1 MRGRPAFRRV
11 GKATWHDARGR
22 KHKGCADFGLK
33 SCRDEL
39 GAFRCRMKASGSSPV
54 KVDLGGLAA
63 LGVGL
68 QNAQQALPVVNN
80 GLACPPELF
89 QGLFVG
95 GFGAQPPECITGGG
109 TGADNLAHESVEHLR
124 RGAAEL
130 FFERLDTWVLL
141 GHSFTHD
148 NTSLAGL
155 KFHLIGFLRRRLEK
169 VPENFRFSPLL
180 VVAAVTLEIQEA
192 LPDWPHLPRLSLPVG
207 ELITVSACI
216 RVLVTG
222 VGAVRAAAATALAL
236 QNQPCAA
243 LLHVGVGGAYPASG
257 LPVGALVTAASECD
271 PQAGILTPDG
281 YQDLGGLG
289 FPLTTAFPNRIVFDN
304 PWAEW
309 VAQQVAPAPRLPFAT
324 VQCCSGTNAASEMM
338 ASRAAAAVENMEGL
352 AVAWTAG
359 QFGVPYAAV
368 RAISNLT
375 GDRDRQ
381 QWDLPAAQAVLAQA
395 VGAILAAVNV
405 ENGRDCS

>member
-1 MRGRPAFRRV
+1 MRGRPAFQRV
-11 GKATWHDARGR
+11 GKAAWHDARDG
-22 KHKGCADFGLK
+22 KGCADFGLK
-33 SCRDEL
+33 PCRDEP

-68 QNAQQALPVVNN
+68 QNAQQALPVMNDR
-80 GLACPPELF
+80 LACPPEVF
-89 QGLFVG
+89 QGLFIG
-95 GFGAQPPECITGGG
+95 GFGAQPPECVAGGG
-109 TGADNLAHESVEHLR
+109 AGADDFPHESVEHLR
-124 RGAAEL
+124 GGAAEL
-130 FFERLDTWVLL
+130 FFERLDTRVLL

-148 NTSLAGL
+148 ITSLTGFEL
-155 KFHLIGFLRRRLEK
+155 RLIELLRRRLEK

-180 VVAAVTLEIQEA
+180 VVAAVALEIQDA

-207 ELITVSACI
+207 ELITVSAHV

-304 PWAEW
+304 PWADW
-309 VAQQVAPAPRLPFAT
+309 VAQRVAPAPRLPFAT

-338 ASRAAAAVENMEGL
+338 ASRAEAAVENMEGL

-359 QFGVPYAAV
+359 QFGVPYAAL

-381 QWDLPAAQAVLAQA
+381 QWNLPAAQAVLAQS